1 MVRAVISRQTSCVGL
16 FIVMPDTRSERV
28 EVRFASSA
36 RSAPTRAALGRQPCV
51 QYVRARLHTC

>member
-1 MVRAVISRQTSCVGL
+1 MVRGVISKQTRSVGL